1 MKKYFFF
8 PAVLFICYG
17 QLPAQNLIQHHLDS
31 LRNVLASLKDSARVD
46 CLNQM
51 ALESRKW
58 CEGWPLSTIARADS
72 SYPYAT
78 QANLEAKQ
86 LGYAKGIAN
95 SFAQLGACELF
106 RSNEYQYLGKEQVP
120 AVLNKWELYAKE
132 AVAWAEKLGDHNL
145 SGQQYAALGELNFR
159 RNNFNAGAA
168 YYKMAISH
176 LKLAGD
182 EIGEAE
188 LCTWLCER
196 YSTRGEFEKGFEYC
210 QRSMQLTQNVSKKND
225 DGADYYKWLVQRS
238 LVNMANLY
246 NTAGDYEMALNYLR
260 QGRQYHKAG
269 AAMTTDMALDNGRVF
284 QLLGNYDSS
293 LYYLKKFEELHGFW
307 ADGQNIILGKIYLSE
322 TYALTKRYDKA
333 LTQINEC
340 IDSLRNQQWNK
351 LGNSYQLA
359 KALSVASD
367 IHHMQKDEKSAL
379 QMAKESLALM
389 IKREARP
396 DIMNNYYLLSGIY
409 HSLGKN
415 DSAYGYLLKY
425 IRLKDSIQN
434 KQYYFRLNGFRRMA
448 EDEKKQSQIG
458 LLSRDNQIK
467 AQQLKE
473 EGLVRNFLIAGLVL
487 LSLIGVFI
495 FRTLI
500 LRRKNEKLR
509 RENLETDMKIQQ
521 LENLRSHSDLQRK
534 AADLEMQAL
543 RAQMNP
549 HFIFNCLSSI
559 NRFIIK
565 NESRAASSY
574 LTRFS
579 RLIRMVLMNSQKPLI
594 LLEDELQMLR
604 LYLDMERL
612 RFKDAFDYRISF
624 LNTMEGDNI
633 FIPPLLLQPFCENA
647 IWHGLMHKESDG
659 QLDIDLSIMDDIL
672 CCRITDNGIGR
683 QKAGEIK
690 TRSAE
695 KDKSLGLQI
704 TTERLALL
712 NREKGVHTF
721 YEIEDLFDDKGLP
734 AGTRIHLKISY
745 KAAMEATMIND

>member
-1 MKKYFFF
+1 MKKYMLI
-8 PAVLFICYG
+8 PAVLFICNS
-17 QLPAQNLIQHHLDS
+17 QLPAQNLIQHKLDS
-31 LRNVLASLKDSARVD
+31 LRKVLASLKDSARVD
-46 CLNQM
+46 CLNLM
-51 ALESRKW
+51 AQESRKW

-72 SYPYAT
+72 SYPYAM
-78 QANLEAKQ
+78 QANTEAKQ
-86 LGYAKGIAN
+86 LGYAKGMAN
-95 SFAQLGACELF
+95 SYAQLGACELF

-132 AVAWAEKLGDHNL
+132 AVTWAKKPADQNL
-145 SGQQYAALGELNFR
+145 LGQQYATLGELYFR
-159 RNNFNAGAA
+159 RNNFDTGAA

-196 YSTRGEFEKGFEYC
+196 YSTRGEFDKGFEYC
-210 QRSMQLTQNVSKKND
+210 QRSMQLTQNVAKKND
-225 DGADYYKWLVQRS
+225 GEDYYKWLVQRS
-238 LVNMANLY
+238 LINKANLY
-246 NTAGDYEMALNYLR
+246 NTARDNEMALNYLR
-260 QGRQYHKAG
+260 QGRFFHKAG
-269 AAMTTDMALDNGRVF
+269 AAMTTDMSLDNGRVF

-293 LYYLKKFEELHGFW
+293 FYYLKKFEGLHGFW
-307 ADGQNIILGKIYLSE
+307 SGGQNIILGKIYLSE

-333 LTQINEC
+333 LTLINEC
-340 IDSLRNQQWNK
+340 LDSLRNQQWNK
-351 LGNSYQLA
+351 LSNGYQLA
-359 KALSVASD
+359 KALSVAAD
-367 IHHMQKDEKSAL
+367 LHHVQKDEKKAL
-379 QMAKESLALM
+379 QLAKEGLALM
-389 IKREARP
+389 INKEARP
-396 DIMNNYYLLSGIY
+396 EIMNSYYLLSGIY
-409 HSLGKN
+409 HGLGKN
-415 DSAYGYLLKY
+415 DSAYGYLIKY

-434 KQYYFRLNGFRRMA
+434 KQFYFRLNGYRRMV

-487 LSLIGVFI
+487 FSLIGIFI

-500 LRRKNEKLR
+500 LKRKNEKLR
-509 RENLETDMKIQQ
+509 REHLETDMKMQQ
-521 LENLRSHSDLQRK
+521 LENLRNQSDLQRK
-534 AADLEMQAL
+534 ATNLEMQAL

-565 NESRAASSY
+565 NESKAASSY

-612 RFKDAFDYRISF
+612 RFKDAFDYRIGF

-647 IWHGLMHKESDG
+647 IWHGLMHKESGG
-659 QLDIDLSIMDDIL
+659 QLDIELSIQDDIL
-672 CCRITDNGIGR
+672 CCGITDNGIGR
-683 QKAGEIK
+683 QKAEEIK
-690 TRSAE
+690 TKSAE
-695 KDKSLGLQI
+695 KDKSLGLKI

-721 YEIEDLFDDKGLP
+721 YEIEDLFDDKGMP

-745 KAAMEATMIND
+745 KASMEETIIND